1 MTNEEHEYAE
11 FLKKTYNE
19 LTDAFINNKNIKKII
34 LLFDFSLENSFLYL
48 KKKNYSNIFECINVN
63 INDINDMLK
72 DIESGKDNSIK
83 NIIKYLY
90 DFYEKNASKLKN
102 ALALKKEILILDGN
116 FYSLF
121 PTVFLSLIEIKKEF
135 SFIKKENNE
144 IIAKNNKD
152 DRKIIF
158 CFNDS
163 KNESIEDIIKNCF
176 LKKFNNEF
184 FINIIPSMDFNLIY
198 SLNNDK
204 KIPLNFLNTL
214 YFGTYT
220 NNENLLS
227 LIEEKVFFKNLA
239 TDYDSLFNILT
250 K

>member
-1 MTNEEHEYAE
+1 MTKEEYEYSE
-11 FLKKTYNE
+11 FLKKTYSE
-19 LTDAFINNKNIKKII
+19 LTNVFINNKNIKKII
-34 LLFDFSLENSFLYL
+34 LLFDFSLDNVFSYL
-48 KKKNYSNIFECINVN
+48 KKKNYSNIFECININ
-63 INDINDMLK
+63 INDINNILK
-72 DIESGKDNSIK
+72 DIESGKNDSIK
-83 NIIKYLY
+83 NFIKYLH
-90 DFYEKNASKLKN
+90 DFYEKNALKLKS
-102 ALALKKEILILDGN
+102 ALALKKETLILDGN

-135 SFIKKENNE
+135 SFIKNENNE
-144 IIAKNNKD
+144 IVTKNDKD

-163 KNESIEDIIKNCF
+163 KNENIEDIIKNCF

-184 FINIIPSMDFNLIY
+184 FINIIPSVDFNLIY

-220 NNENLLS
+220 NNETLQS

-239 TDYDSLFNILT
+239 TDYNSLFNILT